1 MRNYTGVGRFFDWN
15 NDRLLYQTMQGC
27 VQFDVN
33 LHVPRYGIHTDVE
46 NSGLILLLGVGGVR
60 EILFAGKP
68 FFQRFPRNGFPANKI
83 SLTPPTPSNKIKQ
96 EFSTSVCIPY
106 LGKTSHQIE
115 RILASSGIKVYHCS
129 NQKIYQLLYTHK
141 DKTDRNL
148 KPGVYRIPCTCGKVY
163 IGETSRNLK
172 VRQKEHKDCCLK
184 CQLDKSALAKHAWEN
199 DHPIKWDDSELLVP
213 VRNYFSRQ
221 IRESVEIFKNKTIVQ
236 EEKPLHDTWT
246 CLFSN

>member
-1 MRNYTGVGRFFDWN
+1 MTRNHDGTLNHAVFRKP
-15 NDRLLYQTMQGC
+15 T
-27 VQFDVN
+27 
-33 LHVPRYGIHTDVE
+33 HTDTYRYLNYRSFHHPAIKSSVCKTLVNRVYNVCDKE
-46 NSGLILLLGVGGVR
+46 SITKELDHLNVVL
-60 EILFAGKP
+60 
-68 FFQRFPRNGFPANKI
+68 QQNGFPSNKI

-129 NQKIYQLLYTHK
+129 SQKIYQLLYTHK
-141 DKTDRNL
+141 DKTDINL

-163 IGETSRNLK
+163 IGETGRNLK
-172 VRQKEHKDCCLK
+172 VRQKEHKDCCRK
-184 CQLDKSALAKHAWEN
+184 CQPDKSALAKHAWEN

-221 IRESVEIFKNKTIVQ
+221 IRESVEIFKNKTILQ
-236 EEKPLHDTWT
+236 EGKPLHDTWT